1 MDGLQTQKLEQLV
14 QRWSGRETTFGPGP
28 SVPPLVNLGREQN
41 REEDGE
47 KPNPLTPQGE
57 GESRGWMFI
66 RQLTCSNKGG
76 LLITVAV
83 RPKRRPITFLIDTG
97 AQITALR
104 RVEAEWCGISV
115 PSKRLINVLGK
126 TQTVPMTPV
135 TLWLPGEEDP
145 VDTMV
150 AVGPFQMNL
159 LGMDVLKGK
168 QWRDTQGN
176 WWSFSVPQIRQLAKT
191 PGMEV
196 HLLQAVP
203 ALPPSK
209 LTNVTPYPL
218 PLAAGEGTAPVLA
231 ELQEQGVRVP
241 THLPYNSPVWPV
253 RKPNGK

>member
-1 MDGLQTQKLEQLV
+1 
-14 QRWSGRETTFGPGP
+14 
-28 SVPPLVNLGREQN
+28 
-41 REEDGE
+41 
-47 KPNPLTPQGE
+47 
-57 GESRGWMFI
+57 MFV
-66 RQLTCSNKGG
+66 RQLTCNNKGD

-83 RPKRRPITFLIDTG
+83 GPKRRPVTFFVDTG
-97 AQITALR
+97 AQITALS
-104 RVEAEWCGISV
+104 RVEAEQCGISV
-115 PSKRLINVLGK
+115 LSKILIVLNALGK
-126 TQTVPMTPV
+126 TQIVPMTPV
-135 TLWLPGEEDP
+135 TLWLLGEEEP

-150 AVGPFQMNL
+150 AVGLFQMNL

-231 ELQEQGVRVP
+231 ELREQGVVVP
-241 THLPYNSPVWPV
+241 THSPYSSPVWPV